1 MQPLEPGLDGDG
13 PGTDTSVVG
22 CRNSVARSLRD
33 SSYSDLRHLV
43 AAESADEVVLS
54 GVVRSY
60 YLKQMAQELV
70 RPALAGRRLRNQ
82 VIVISG

>member
-1 MQPLEPGLDGDG
+1 MQPHELDSDSGG
-13 PGTDTSVVG
+13 RGTDTTAVRALDSV
-22 CRNSVARSLRD
+22 SQSLRA

-70 RPALAGRRLRNQ
+70 RPALAGRRLRNR
-82 VIVISG
+82 VVVISG

>member
-1 MQPLEPGLDGDG
+1 MVAGIDA
-13 PGTDTSVVG
+13 
-22 CRNSVARSLRD
+22 VARSLRD
-33 SSYSDLRHLV
+33 SSFTDLRTLV

-70 RPALAGRRLRNQ
+70 RPALAGRRLRNR
-82 VIVISG
+82 VVVVSGSANASG